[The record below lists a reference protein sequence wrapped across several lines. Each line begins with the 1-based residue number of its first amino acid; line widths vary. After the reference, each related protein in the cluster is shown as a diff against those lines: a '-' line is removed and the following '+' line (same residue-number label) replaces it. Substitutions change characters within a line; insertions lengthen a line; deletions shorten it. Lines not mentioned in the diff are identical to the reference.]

1 MESINLFRYYERVES
16 FELREEYTVTL
27 AEIADKMFTSPRHAR
42 AILKQMNA
50 LNWIAWI
57 PRVGRNQRST
67 LIRNIDRTEVK
78 RSIALEWIKESKY
91 DRALEFLDFDQVL
104 FEQLLKQTSGAQVT
118 EGKVSVQLTYNRSF
132 AKLNPITPQ

>member
-16 FELREEYTVTL
+16 FELREEYAVTL

-78 RSIALEWIKESKY
+78 RFIALEWIGH
-91 DRALEFLDFDQVL
+91 AL
-104 FEQLLKQTSGAQVT
+104 GW
-118 EGKVSVQLTYNRSF
+118 
-132 AKLNPITPQ
+132 